1 MPKKSLIYSD
11 LSKKQL
17 DNLKEIYIQQKV
29 SSMSNKELKNFVLQ
43 IITHQITDTIDKEE
57 ETEAWRE
64 MSDFFDD
71 KFEAIAGHG
80 NCLSLLLCWYRMILF
95 CIKPR
100 LQPGASPA
108 AFACGTGVPRKL
120 SNGVRA
126 ATPLFGA

>member
-1 MPKKSLIYSD
+1 MPKKSFIYSD

-29 SSMSNKELKNFVLQ
+29 SSMSIKELKNFVQQ

-71 KFEAIAGHG
+71 QFETIISDLIEKYPNDQNFKNSETDLQKERVELLEKN
-80 NCLSLLLCWYRMILF
+80 NCGKDKRDMWDD
-95 CIKPR
+95 
-100 LQPGASPA
+100 
-108 AFACGTGVPRKL
+108 
-120 SNGVRA
+120 
-126 ATPLFGA
+126 